1 MEVLFLVALVTAKGS
16 CKKASRQ
23 VECALDQA
31 RDIHHLFPTSALA
44 GDIRVL
50 SYTEHQQLMLD
61 LLIYTL
67 HFLGP
72 SKLIRDIKC
81 LNISSFKCDIN
92 LATGWSE

>member
-1 MEVLFLVALVTAKGS
+1 MEVLSLVALVTAKGS

-31 RDIHHLFPTSALA
+31 RDVHHLFPMSALA
-44 GDIRVL
+44 GDIHVP
-50 SYTEHQQLMLD
+50 SYTEHQQLMLN

-67 HFLGP
+67 HFSGP
-72 SKLIRDIKC
+72 SKLIRDIKHP
-81 LNISSFKCDIN
+81 NISLFKCDIN